1 MISNQEVFNG
11 FLDFLPCSTLI

>member
-1 MISNQEVFNG
+1 MISNQKVFNG